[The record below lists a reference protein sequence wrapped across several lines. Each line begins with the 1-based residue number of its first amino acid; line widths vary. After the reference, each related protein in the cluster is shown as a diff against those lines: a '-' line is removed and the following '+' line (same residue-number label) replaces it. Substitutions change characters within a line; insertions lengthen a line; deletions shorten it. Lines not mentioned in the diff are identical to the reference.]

1 MLIFV
6 KMLSGERFGLNV
18 EVSDTIDNVKDK
30 IHQKKGIPQS
40 KQRLVYD
47 RNLLEDGRTLRDY
60 NIKTNYTL
68 YLLLRLKGTL
78 YSIHVHLR
86 NLG

>member
-18 EVSDTIDNVKDK
+18 EASDTIENIKKK
-30 IHQKKGIPQS
+30 IYQMKGIPQC

-47 RNLLEDGRTLRDY
+47 RNLLEDDHTLRDY

-68 YLLLRLKGTL
+68 YLLLRLRGTHNT
-78 YSIHVHLR
+78 IHVET
-86 NLG
+86 